1 MRKDYLKREQTLN
14 NLTMVVDKLSKIKR
28 GATFALDGSWGSGK
42 SFLLDM
48 FEESVVKIQDENSC
62 DNRFFIVK
70 YDCWKYNFY
79 SEPVIAILSE
89 VREQVEEELKM
100 FPDLKDNEVIA
111 GALKLLKT
119 YLGEYGGK
127 ILENKWGFDP
137 IKIYNSIKE
146 NGSEIKL
153 DSNKEDTFYSF
164 KQLLGHIR
172 IQLKKIAESKTIIFI
187 VDDLDR
193 CLPEYAISVLERLHH
208 IFSDIPNFVTLIAMD
223 RHQLKKVV
231 EHAYGKNFNVDA
243 YLRKIIDFYFVI
255 DNGELT
261 EHYLQKY
268 EEYINKFSYDED
280 EDFVW
285 AERIVTAAF
294 SNTTVREQEKM
305 FLRAE
310 LIHEMITDR
319 NLDVSSMVFEI
330 LSLRFD
336 TLEEMKHFILKFEND
351 GIDRH
356 STIINYNGKKY
367 TSLNADISDI
377 ILWFVE
383 NVAVGGEKQRP
394 HCGEFYFQDFAY
406 FQDVVEKMKLFFRL
420 KNVICF

>member
-1 MRKDYLKREQTLN
+1 MRKDYLKREQVLKDLTL
-14 NLTMVVDKLSKIKR
+14 VVDKLSRIKR

-48 FEESVVKIQDENSC
+48 FEETIAKTQDENSY

-79 SEPVIAILSE
+79 SEPVIAILSA

-100 FPDLKDNEVIA
+100 FPDLRDNEVIV
-111 GALKLLKT
+111 GALNQLKT

-137 IKIYNSIKE
+137 IKIYNSIRE
-146 NGSEIKL
+146 NGSEIKM

-164 KQLLGHIR
+164 KQLLESIR
-172 IQLKKIAESKTIIFI
+172 IQLKKIAESKTIVFI

-193 CLPEYAISVLERLHH
+193 CLPEYALSVLERLHH

-223 RHQLKKVV
+223 RKQLKKVV
-231 EHAYGKNFNVDA
+231 KHAYGNNFNVDA

-261 EHYLQKY
+261 EHYLEKY
-268 EEYINKFSYDED
+268 KEYINKFSYDQD
-280 EDFVW
+280 EDFEW
-285 AERIVTAAF
+285 AERIVTAALKD
-294 SNTTVREQEKM
+294 TTVREQEKM

-310 LIHEMITDR
+310 LIHEMATDS

-330 LSLRFD
+330 LSLCFD
-336 TLEEMKHFILKFEND
+336 SWIAMKQFIIEFED
-351 GIDRH
+351 DRIVCPP
-356 STIINYNGKKY
+356 SIVSFNGKKY
-367 TSLNADISDI
+367 RTLNANISSKV
-377 ILWFVE
+377 LWFGE
-383 NVAVGGEKQRP
+383 NVFEGDEVQQAY
-394 HCGEFYFQDFAY
+394 CGEFYFRDYAC

-420 KNVICF
+420 QNVICI